1 MFNIGGSRASNISI
15 LEAVKKCEKI
25 TGNKFN
31 YKYIN
36 KPRSG
41 DHKFWITNMNKF
53 KKKYPKWKI
62 KYAIDDIFKQMNEY
76 EKFHQSKR

>member
-15 LEAVKKCEKI
+15 LEAVKKREKI

-41 DHKFWITNMNKF
+41 DHKF
-53 KKKYPKWKI
+53 
-62 KYAIDDIFKQMNEY
+62 
-76 EKFHQSKR
+76 

>member
-1 MFNIGGSRASNISI
+1 
-15 LEAVKKCEKI
+15 
-25 TGNKFN
+25 
-31 YKYIN
+31 
-36 KPRSG
+36 
-41 DHKFWITNMNKF
+41 MNKF